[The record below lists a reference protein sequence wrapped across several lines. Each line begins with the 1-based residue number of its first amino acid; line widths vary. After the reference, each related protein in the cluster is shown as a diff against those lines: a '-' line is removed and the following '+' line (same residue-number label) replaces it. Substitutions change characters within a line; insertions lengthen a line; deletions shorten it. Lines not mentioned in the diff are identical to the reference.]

1 MVRTPRNI
9 GLWSITLATMRPA
22 ATLWSWTA
30 RSMALGAAYDAAFAA
45 AILLFPDT
53 ASALLRISLP
63 PDPVYFRLVAVF
75 LLMLAAMYLLP
86 AREPRRYQGVVLV
99 AAGGRLAGFLY
110 LAWAWS
116 GGAPPAF
123 LGLACADL
131 LFALF
136 HAALLTAARRTEAA
150 R

>member
-1 MVRTPRNI
+1 
-9 GLWSITLATMRPA
+9 MRPA

-30 RSMALGAAYDAAFAA
+30 RSMVLGAAYDMAFAV
-45 AILLFPDT
+45 AILVLPE
-53 ASALLRISLP
+53 ASSALLRIPLP
-63 PDPVYFRLVAVF
+63 ADRLYFRFIAVF

-99 AAGGRLAGFLY
+99 AVAGRFVGFVY

-116 GGAPPAF
+116 AGAPPGF
-123 LGLACADL
+123 LGLACGDL
-131 LFALF
+131 AF
-136 HAALLTAARRTEAA
+136 AALHAVLLASARRAEPV

>member
-1 MVRTPRNI
+1 
-9 GLWSITLATMRPA
+9 MRPA

-99 AAGGRLAGFLY
+99 AAAGRFAGFLY
-110 LAWAWS
+110 LAWAWKA
-116 GGAPPAF
+116 GAPAAF
-123 LGLACADL
+123 LGLAGADL
-131 LFALF
+131 LFAVL
-136 HAALLTAARRTEAA
+136 HGALLGTARKAETAP
-150 R
+150 